1 MFDDI
6 SFDTTNDKLKWGGI
20 FATLG
25 VALGVSCVML
35 RCMCRRCCGRR
46 GKREPIVK
54 VLHAPRT
61 VGGEASDVLN
71 TVERHITPEWEPKYA
86 AVDMSTNTDWCHRE
100 KVVYPNRNK
109 VDMATNTDVGTPPPY
124 AGCRV

>member
-25 VALGVSCVML
+25 VALGVSCVMF
-35 RCMCRRCCGRR
+35 RCMCRRCCGRK

-54 VLHAPRT
+54 VLHAARPA
-61 VGGEASDVLN
+61 GGETSEVLN

-109 VDMATNTDVGTPPPY
+109 VDMSTNTDVPPPY
-124 AGCRV
+124 GDSRV